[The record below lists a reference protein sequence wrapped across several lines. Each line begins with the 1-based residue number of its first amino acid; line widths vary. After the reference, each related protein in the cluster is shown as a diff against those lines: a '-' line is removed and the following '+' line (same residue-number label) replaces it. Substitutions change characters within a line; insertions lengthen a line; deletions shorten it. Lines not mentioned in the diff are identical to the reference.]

1 MDANKKAFLRKA
13 LENAYVHLLCFEVSP
28 TGSPA
33 RLVVYEASTDCYVA
47 IEAGAKNYQRV
58 LDMVTKNA
66 DCIIRKA
73 PATWDGLIDTMHT
86 NGLDLV
92 IVGDD
97 KSSIY
102 SIKDVATEYQND
114 SGAKKFW
121 GSIPDEMFKAIQNSQ
136 RPAKKPTQQPA
147 ATQPTPPPPPPKPVQ
162 PNTTPTT
169 AQVQPTKVT
178 SSNANTKVADAFKNS
193 GDLLNQLSQSA
204 ASKKETTNKVQ
215 QAFNNSDFF
224 KNMSGGNK

>member
-1 MDANKKAFLRKA
+1 MDANKQAFLRKA

-28 TGSPA
+28 TGAPA

-47 IEAGAKNYQRV
+47 IDAGAKNPQQA

-86 NGLDLV
+86 NGFDLV
-92 IVGDD
+92 IIGED

-102 SIKDVATEYQND
+102 SIKDIAQEYQND

-121 GSIPDEMFKAIQNSQ
+121 GPIPDDMFNAIQNSQ
-136 RPAKKPTQQPA
+136 RPARNQTPPTAPA
-147 ATQPTPPPPPPKPVQ
+147 KPTPPPPPPQPVA
-162 PNTTPTT
+162 PTT
-169 AQVQPTKVT
+169 APTTAPKVT
-178 SSNANTKVADAFKNS
+178 SSDANTKVANAFKNS

>member
-13 LENAYVHLLCFEVSP
+13 LENAYVNLLCFEVTP
-28 TGSPA
+28 IGSPA
-33 RLVVYEASTDCYVA
+33 RLVIYEASTDCYVA
-47 IEAGAKNYQRV
+47 IEASAKNPQRA
-58 LDMVTKNA
+58 LDIVTKNA

-73 PATWDGLIDTMHT
+73 PTTWDGVIDAMHT
-86 NGLDLV
+86 NGIDLLV
-92 IVGDD
+92 IGDD

-102 SIKDVATEYQND
+102 SIKDVAIEYQND
-114 SGAKKFW
+114 SGAKKFR
-121 GSIPDEMFKAIQNSQ
+121 GPIPDDMFNAIQNSQ
-136 RPAKKPTQQPA
+136 RPARK
-147 ATQPTPPPPPPKPVQ
+147 PTPPQAPAKPTTPPQPPKPVE
-162 PNTTPTT
+162 PITTPTT
-169 AQVQPTKVT
+169 AQAQPTKVT
-178 SSNANTKVADAFKNS
+178 SSDANTKVANAFKNS